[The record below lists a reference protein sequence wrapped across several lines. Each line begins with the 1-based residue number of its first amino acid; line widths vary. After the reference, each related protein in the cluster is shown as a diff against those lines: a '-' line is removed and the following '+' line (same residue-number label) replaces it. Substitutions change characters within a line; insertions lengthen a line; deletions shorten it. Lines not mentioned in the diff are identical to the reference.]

1 MNRISK
7 DEIKTFFRDNGKNIA
22 KKTGLTV
29 LVLVII
35 AAICLS
41 IYCVAAYANLRISV
55 DLGSEMQTVQGFGAS
70 MAWTFQRLG
79 LEGTDEVK
87 EQSIAMLYG
96 EDGLRLNIAR
106 FNIGGGSADENLD
119 DVFPYNK
126 PDFDPDRRA
135 ESFFMAENFLDASDE
150 QLKAA
155 FADESNY
162 DFTKCAVVDDMFEQA
177 LAKGNITHVVF
188 FANSPHYLMTKN
200 GKTHGEV
207 EYDNNLKE
215 EAYGAFADYLLV
227 SVNYLYEN
235 IICKYDPQIKVYI
248 SPVNEPQWKWG
259 GASASQEGC
268 HYDPEPLGKFYDV
281 FYDRLTAY
289 NTANGTDYI
298 MDIFE
303 CGKYQMIFSS
313 ANVKEYMNEL
323 SKYDWFDD
331 IDAISVHSYGADNN
345 KTDKDIF
352 YDYMQR
358 NFPEKKISVTEYCVL
373 EFGVVK
379 DMSMGIYNAQTILRD
394 LRDLGAVSWSWWLS
408 VSQGDYEDGL
418 IYWNKT
424 ESGNVINKYKRYYVM
439 GQFSRYIPEGSVRIE
454 AKYSD
459 FLGFNG
465 VDCVAFVRPDGKT
478 VLVVINAGNAEKKI
492 SLNGEFSSYTKIV
505 TDDDHDWQE
514 SEGAFDG
521 TLTLSPTSV
530 TTYVLS

>member
-1 MNRISK
+1 MRQKTKNNIFISL
-7 DEIKTFFRDNGKNIA
+7 IALAVVIVSLALFFGAYTLCMFFGD
-22 KKTGLTV
+22 T
-29 LVLVII
+29 
-35 AAICLS
+35 AITLDADKR
-41 IYCVAAYANLRISV
+41 Y
-55 DLGSEMQTVQGFGAS
+55 QTIEGFGAS
-70 MAWTFQRLG
+70 SAWIYQDMYN
-79 LEGTDEVK
+79 LEPELQDE
-87 EQSIAMLYG
+87 AMELLYG
-96 EDGLRLNIAR
+96 DSGLMLNTFR
-106 FNIGGGSADENLD
+106 YNIGGGSNEIGGYGEGSLNGTNSY
-119 DVFPYNK
+119 FI
-126 PDFDPDRRA
+126 
-135 ESFFMAENFLDASDE
+135 
-150 QLKAA
+150 AA
-155 FADESNY
+155 RFTGDYSVFADESNY

-331 IDAISVHSYGADNN
+331 IDTISVHSYGADNN

-492 SLNGEFSSYTKIV
+492 SLSGEFSSYTKIV
-505 TDDDHDWQE
+505 TDDEHDRQE